1 MVAFRFNLK
10 QRSVEKI
17 FTKNR
22 IIKTKIP
29 THNTLKVLKNLRE
42 FEGKNAIEQLPVV
55 WEKAVGSNIFDKDG
69 NKWIDFTSSI
79 FVNNCGH
86 GDKNI
91 IRNIKKII
99 KTPLLHSYYYP
110 TEIKKEFLNKLIKIV
125 PKNLNKAILL
135 SAGTEATE
143 RALKIAKIYGQ
154 QFRTKKL
161 NYWME
166 W

>member
-17 FTKNR
+17 FKKNR
-22 IIKTKIP
+22 IIKTKSP